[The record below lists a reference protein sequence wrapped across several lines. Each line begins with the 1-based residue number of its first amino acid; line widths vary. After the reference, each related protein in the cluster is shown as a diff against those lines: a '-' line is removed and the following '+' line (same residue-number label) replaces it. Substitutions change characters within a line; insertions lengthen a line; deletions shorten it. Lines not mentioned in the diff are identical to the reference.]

1 MVPCLRFNTYLWVL
15 VDLLS
20 ILLIAVDVEP
30 HSRSSAASAAQPE
43 DDARAIGEDEPQA
56 LGREEQSCSAT
67 CPSGTQARSGYS
79 LALLPAAFPLL
90 ASPPHP
96 FTKAK
101 IPLAKAG
108 EKNVFQGSD
117 ALLDF
122 RERARCSEQR
132 CPIFSTHLSEATAT
146 PGSTVPTWFL
156 ETLPSTGS
164 WYSKLSAFSTV

>member
-1 MVPCLRFNTYLWVL
+1 MPCLRFNTYLWVL

-30 HSRSSAASAAQPE
+30 HSRSSAAGATQPE
-43 DDARAIGEDEPQA
+43 DDARTIGEDEPQA

-67 CPSGTQARSGYS
+67 CPSGTQARSEVPS

-108 EKNVFQGSD
+108 EKNLF
-117 ALLDF
+117 
-122 RERARCSEQR
+122 
-132 CPIFSTHLSEATAT
+132 
-146 PGSTVPTWFL
+146 
-156 ETLPSTGS
+156 
-164 WYSKLSAFSTV
+164 